1 MDKSIPNS
9 GTSSSGEV
17 CRFRIAR
24 SCCDERLKFVVED
37 SAKTWLSV
45 KNFRTGTTS
54 EEKVLSGS
62 INVVV
67 SANTSSSTRRGA
79 IIPDW
84 DGSSALCPSNRFL
97 VIVQEKKCC
106 YAITGVHNIDAF
118 EHTMTAKVEKYIITA
133 DNPPCSGGTIT
144 PTLVEP
150 TCS

>member
-17 CRFRIAR
+17 CRFRVAR
-24 SCCDERLKFVVED
+24 SCRDGLQFVVED

-45 KNFRTGTTS
+45 KNFHTGTTS

-79 IIPDW
+79 IIPD
-84 DGSSALCPSNRFL
+84 
-97 VIVQEKKCC
+97 
-106 YAITGVHNIDAF
+106 
-118 EHTMTAKVEKYIITA
+118 
-133 DNPPCSGGTIT
+133 
-144 PTLVEP
+144 
-150 TCS
+150 